1 MARLTVA
8 TVKAQLE
15 QKGLVLRI
23 SPGKG
28 YSVYKKNEKQNLDVH
43 FKNLQDLVAKYFPTK
58 GIDPK
63 KMLRVEGIKQSV
75 THANNLTKQD
85 TEFLK
90 KQIYKIFKDFDK
102 QDITNV
108 INQVFNLEMSN
119 TDIDRVVDKTLPI
132 KTERNRKYFLVDNLK
147 AKELLKQLRE
157 NSLVDL
163 AGQFF
168 LSQV

>member
-1 MARLTVA
+1 MTRLTVA

-28 YSVYKKNEKQNLDVH
+28 YSVYKKNEKQNLNVH
-43 FKNLQDLVAKYFPTK
+43 FKNLQDLVDKYFPTK

-63 KMLRVEGIKQSV
+63 KMLKAEGIGI
-75 THANNLTKQD
+75 KQD

-90 KQIYKIFKDFDK
+90 KQIYKIFKDFNK
-102 QDITNV
+102 KDITNV
-108 INQVFNLEMSN
+108 VNQVFNLEMSN
-119 TDIDRVVDKTLPI
+119 TDIDRVVDQTLPI
-132 KTERNRKYFLVDNLK
+132 KTERNRKYFLADNLK

>member
-1 MARLTVA
+1 MTRLTVA

-28 YSVYKKNEKQNLDVH
+28 YSVYKKNEKHDLNVH
-43 FKNLQDLVAKYFPTK
+43 FKNLQDLAAKYLLKK
-58 GIDPK
+58 GI
-63 KMLRVEGIKQSV
+63 GIKQSV

-90 KQIYKIFKDFDK
+90 KQIYKIFKDFNK
-102 QDITNV
+102 KDITNV

-119 TDIDRVVDKTLPI
+119 TDIDRVVDQTLPI
-132 KTERNRKYFLVDNLK
+132 KYFLADNLK